1 MMDAKAIANAI
12 AQDRIE
18 FVLSYEIYKTLDVE
32 VQKELDRNFW
42 RFSGPDGYEFD
53 AMDADAKEHFAKQ
66 EMVIH
71 HSIFER

>member
-1 MMDAKAIANAI
+1 MDVKEIVRVI
-12 AQDRIE
+12 AQDRFE
-18 FVLSYEIYKTLDVE
+18 FTLSYEFYKTLDIE

-66 EMVIH
+66 EMVIR
-71 HSIFER
+71 HSIFEC